1 MADYRASLTRNAYE
15 RNREKCEK
23 VMQSIIDG
31 AARLDPVCL
40 KIFASSYM
48 TKAPIEL
55 LSHQQNDGT
64 HVLMGEI
71 LQEMLVSPKKAS
83 RETIDFILDIHRT
96 IIIFHEYLV
105 KTEILIYDRYV
116 NAKINDHNYRITNCN
131 YWKLP
136 FFIRFKMSC
145 S

>member
-1 MADYRASLTRNAYE
+1 MAFKAGNQHAKKKGMADYRASLTRNAYE

-31 AARLDPVCL
+31 AAKLDPVCL

-96 IIIFHEYLV
+96 V
-105 KTEILIYDRYV
+105 TDRKKQMQDV
-116 NAKINDHNYRITNCN
+116 ESVD
-131 YWKLP
+131 LE
-136 FFIRFKMSC
+136 
-145 S
+145 

>member
-1 MADYRASLTRNAYE
+1 MAFKVGNQHAKKKGMADYRASLTRSAYE

-31 AARLDPVCL
+31 AAKLDPVCL

-48 TKAPIEL
+48 TKAPVEL
-55 LSHQQNDGT
+55 LSHQQSEGT

-96 IIIFHEYLV
+96 V
-105 KTEILIYDRYV
+105 ADRKKQSQDV
-116 NAKINDHNYRITNCN
+116 EPID
-131 YWKLP
+131 LE
-136 FFIRFKMSC
+136 
-145 S
+145 